1 VVAHLSISVAPSN
14 TPHQKGHEIFSG
26 LAHWIKGG
34 VFFWFGILALGRWTG
49 AFGDLGWAWNARP
62 RGAPWR
68 PTSEFV
74 ESATI
79 FVYGIT
85 NIFLE
90 HLGSTDGAWSPKDL
104 EHASIAALFIG
115 GGMLGMLVDSGRIRT
130 LLNTTVHAST
140 EEVEMASLGG
150 GGSGLGGVD
159 RHPPTHADL
168 ESSAPTSS
176 APELSS
182 SLDPPDS
189 YAFSLNPIPALV
201 VLLVGKMMSSHA
213 QADMTDAMVHRQ
225 WGDLLFAASLARMAT
240 YVLVYLR
247 PPRSALP
254 SRPPTELLTAFCL
267 ISGGLIFMESVSLA
281 CPAMGGAL
289 LVGEFVADNRAVSF

>member
-1 VVAHLSISVAPSN
+1 MGLTPSGLSIPL
-14 TPHQKGHEIFSG
+14 TPRQKGHEIYSG

-115 GGMLGMLVDSGRIRT
+115 GGMLGMLIDSNRIRT
-130 LLNTTVHAST
+130 LLNTTVQEIA
-140 EEVEMASLGG
+140 EEVEMATFEC
-150 GGSGLGGVD
+150 SGNASGDAQRNL
-159 RHPPTHADL
+159 PSHADP
-168 ESSAPTSS
+168 ESSAPES
-176 APELSS
+176 ALS
-182 SLDPPDS
+182 PPDS

-225 WGDLLFAASLARMAT
+225 WGDLLFAAALARMAT
-240 YVLVYLR
+240 YVLVYLK

-254 SRPPTELLTAFCL
+254 SRPPTELLAAFCL
-267 ISGGLIFMESVSLA
+267 ISGGLIFMESVSLD
-281 CPAMGGAL
+281 GARDVL
-289 LVGEFVADNRAVSF
+289 GQE